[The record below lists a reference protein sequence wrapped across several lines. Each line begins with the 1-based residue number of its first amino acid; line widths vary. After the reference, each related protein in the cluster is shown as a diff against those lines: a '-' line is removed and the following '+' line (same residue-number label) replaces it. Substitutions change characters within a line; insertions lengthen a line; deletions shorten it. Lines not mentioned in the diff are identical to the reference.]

1 MRIKTIIC
9 LVLCTF
15 LCGGA
20 INAQVN
26 LENTYSVKV
35 SVQIQTNV
43 PAVSDKDPAPV
54 YLENKQIS
62 GTVIGKV
69 IKRNIGN
76 FDEDKDAW
84 KKMTE
89 KGNVTVF
96 TAHSN
101 FRLRDEN
108 DYSKIAWENKYPV
121 TVNIEKVEMDYVGTA
136 ENLKYTKTVD
146 FKAGGTID
154 AEAISLTIQPFNPTL
169 SEPPATPHY
178 VVMLAI
184 SRYMDKM
191 SITPEGKGQSLKWDD
206 SRQELVPD
214 NTPLNISV
222 MGTLTEK
229 DPPAGWKAVITD
241 AKEFNDYFLSDSS
254 ENLILNLEGSSFE
267 PGNSNRTRKITVR
280 LEFAKV
286 PDISAMPENTG
297 LSQ

>member
-1 MRIKTIIC
+1 LFI
-9 LVLCTF
+9 CTF
-15 LCGGA
+15 LYGGA

-146 FKAGGTID
+146 FKAGGVND

-169 SEPPATPHY
+169 TETPATSHY

-206 SRQELVPD
+206 SKQELVPD
-214 NTPLNISV
+214 NSPLDISV

-241 AKEFNDYFLSDSS
+241 AKEFNDYFLGDSS
-254 ENLILNLEGSSFE
+254 ENLILNLEGFSFE

-280 LEFAKV
+280 LEFTKV

-297 LSQ
+297 VSQ